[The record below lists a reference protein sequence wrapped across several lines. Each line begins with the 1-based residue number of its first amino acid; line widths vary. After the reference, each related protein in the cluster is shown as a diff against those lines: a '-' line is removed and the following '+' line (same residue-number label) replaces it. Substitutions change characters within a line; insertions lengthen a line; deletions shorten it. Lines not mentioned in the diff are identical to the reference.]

1 MPNKSL
7 GTLTLDLI
15 ARIGGF
21 VDGLSKAER
30 ESKKRSDGIS
40 KSLKSVGT
48 AAGAMAAGVAVGTS
62 ALIKS
67 QIDLADQF
75 SKQSAILGVAIEE
88 WSALNYAADL
98 SDVSNEQLS
107 ASITKLNKN
116 IVASVDGTG
125 AAADAF
131 NVLGVSVKNTDG
143 TLKDSYTVLTE
154 VADAFAGIEDG
165 ATKTALAQDLL
176 GKSGAKMI
184 PLLNGGAEG
193 LAAMRKEA
201 EQLGQ
206 VIDADT
212 GKAAEEFNDNLTRLQ
227 KVISGTGNQLAKEL
241 APALAEFTGLINDPE
256 TQQSI
261 KDLVRGLA
269 EITIGAVQ
277 VTSAIVGAA
286 RSVGEFFAE
295 MAVGINTGDPE
306 KLAAAIGDIQT
317 SIENYQDALAS
328 SKDSDFSL
336 AEQLLGAPERIR
348 ADLRKSIS
356 EAEAELSRLTKIR
369 DLMTSL
375 GAGQTSTGKA
385 ASSEDPEKKSLKER
399 TQELEKLLAK
409 LKEQKD
415 AETDLANQQ
424 KEIQNAFDSALEGYK
439 EQAIAI
445 GDVTEAQKARF
456 EIEQGS
462 LKALSAEQKTQIL
475 QAAEM
480 ADAYKLLG
488 EAAEEAGNNQA
499 EANREVRAIAD
510 DLRTQEEKIR
520 ESYNRRREIIL
531 QNTEITGQK
540 QSDLLRKL
548 EEKRNEDLLELN
560 GSYWEKWLAAAEKN
574 LQNFDELSGE
584 IINNFSSRF
593 GDAAEEV
600 IFELDN
606 SWESLE
612 DSGKKVIEG
621 LARST
626 VNALGQMAA
635 QWLAY
640 QAVQLL
646 VGKTTQAAAVPALI
660 ANASAA
666 SLQAGI
672 NAFAS
677 TAAIP
682 IVGPAAAPAAMSAA
696 IAATSPLVASIS
708 SLAAMGMAHDG
719 IDSVPKTGTWL
730 LEKGERVT
738 TERTSAKLDRTLDEI
753 RAGQNRRMG
762 NNVTNNFNIST
773 PNSDSFRMSQ
783 RQIMKKAKKG
793 LNG

>member
-1 MPNKSL
+1 MASKSL
-7 GTLTLDLI
+7 GTLTLDVV
-15 ARIGGF
+15 AKVGAF

-30 ESKKRSDGIS
+30 EAKKRSDNIS
-40 KSLKSVGT
+40 KSLKGIGV
-48 AAGAMAAGVAVGTS
+48 AAGAMAAGVAAGTA

-67 QIDLADQF
+67 QIDLADEY
-75 SKQSAILGVAIEE
+75 SKQSAILGVAIED
-88 WSALNYAADL
+88 WSALNYATELAG
-98 SDVSNEQLS
+98 VSNEQLS

-116 IVASVDGTG
+116 IVGSVDGTG

-131 NVLGVSVKNTDG
+131 KILGINIKNTDG
-143 TLKDSYTVLTE
+143 SIKDSYTVLNE
-154 VADAFAGIEDG
+154 LADAFQGIEDG

-241 APALAEFTGLINDPE
+241 LPSLAEFTNVINEPE

-261 KDLVRGLA
+261 KDLVKGLA
-269 EITIGAVQ
+269 DITIGAVQ
-277 VTSAIVGAA
+277 VSSAIIGAA

-295 MAVGINTGDPE
+295 MAVGVDAGDPE
-306 KLAAAIGDIQT
+306 KLAEAITDIQA

-348 ADLRKSIS
+348 EDLRKSIS
-356 EAEAELSRLTKIR
+356 EAEAELSRLKNIR
-369 DLMTSL
+369 DLM
-375 GAGQTSTGKA
+375 AGPASTPTGKP
-385 ASSEDPEKKSLKER
+385 ASAEDPEKKSLKER

-424 KEIQNAFDSALEGYK
+424 KEIQKAFDSALEGYK

-445 GDVTEAQKARF
+445 GEVTEAQKARF
-456 EIEQGS
+456 ETEQGS
-462 LKALSAEQKTQIL
+462 LKLLTAEQKTQII

-480 ADAYKLLG
+480 ADAYKVLG
-488 EAAEEAGNNQA
+488 EAAEEAANKQA
-499 EANREVRAIAD
+499 DANREARAIAD
-510 DLRTQEEKIR
+510 DLRTQEEKIQ

-540 QSDLLRKL
+540 QSDLLKKL
-548 EEKRNEDLLELN
+548 EEKRNEDLLEVN
-560 GSYWEKWLAAAEKN
+560 GSYWEKWLEAAEEN

-584 IINNFSSRF
+584 VLNNFSARF
-593 GDAAEEV
+593 GDAFESM
-600 IFELDN
+600 IFDAQSLSDAI
-606 SWESLE
+606 SQLGESM
-612 DSGKKVIEG
+612 
-621 LARST
+621 ARSV

-646 VGKTTQAAAVPALI
+646 VGKTTQAAAAPAII
-660 ANASAA
+660 ANASAQ

-672 NAFAS
+672 AAFAS

-708 SLAAMGMAHDG
+708 SLATAGMAHDG

-738 TERTSAKLDRTLDEI
+738 TERTSAKLDRTLEDV
-753 RAGQNRRMG
+753 NKRMG
-762 NNVTNNFNIST
+762 SGSNRSVNISV
-773 PNSDSFRMSQ
+773 NGVRDSGDLKRTANQ
-783 RQIMKKAKKG
+783 VARQTSRAIRQAG
-793 LNG
+793 